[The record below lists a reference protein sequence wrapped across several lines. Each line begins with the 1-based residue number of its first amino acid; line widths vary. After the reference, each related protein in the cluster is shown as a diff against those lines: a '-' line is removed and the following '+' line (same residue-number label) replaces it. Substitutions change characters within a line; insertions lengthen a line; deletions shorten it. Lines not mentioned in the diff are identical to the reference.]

1 MSGRARQVRL
11 NGFNLGPWG
20 AVSFPWSCRP
30 GGREDT
36 ALLLASRPPVRLAN
50 IYLSPLHACSTLWA
64 LSIMLFQPWFLGPFC
79 VARLFRV
86 VLEAMGSEDL
96 DSTSLAFAFDL
107 LDEYQSLLLEFLY
120 ADLGIVLCLMVLW
133 GAQILSSWWP

>member
-1 MSGRARQVRL
+1 M
-11 NGFNLGPWG
+11 F
-20 AVSFPWSCRP
+20 
-30 GGREDT
+30 
-36 ALLLASRPPVRLAN
+36 
-50 IYLSPLHACSTLWA
+50 
-64 LSIMLFQPWFLGPFC
+64 FQPWFLVPFC
-79 VARLFRV
+79 AARLSQV

-96 DSTSLAFAFDL
+96 DATSLAFAFDL